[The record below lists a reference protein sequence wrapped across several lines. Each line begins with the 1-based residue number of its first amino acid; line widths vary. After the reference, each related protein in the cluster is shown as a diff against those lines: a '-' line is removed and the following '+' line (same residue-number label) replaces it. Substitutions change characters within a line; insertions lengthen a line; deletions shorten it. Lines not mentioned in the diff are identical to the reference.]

1 MVRLFHKSETK
12 VAEAAALQAEIGRLK
27 SLSVEDLAVLLLPGL
42 GPDVAGPGRH
52 LRAQQLCDYLL
63 RAFPGAGQTKPLQ
76 LMARVRRALDMLEE
90 AELVS
95 SFAYDRSPRWRIT
108 SLGESAL
115 TEGTTEQFVSKPA

>member
-1 MVRLFHKSETK
+1 
-12 VAEAAALQAEIGRLK
+12 
-27 SLSVEDLAVLLLPGL
+27 
-42 GPDVAGPGRH
+42 
-52 LRAQQLCDYLL
+52 
-63 RAFPGAGQTKPLQ
+63 
-76 LMARVRRALDMLEE
+76 MLEE